1 MLNQNPNLYLLRHA
15 LSQLCDVVDR
25 LIEQDSRLSDIEQ
38 KNGIR
43 DSRISNLEHKYKEM
57 IQRLDKHDAQFKKNN
72 TQLQDCQNS
81 VNSLEDKIPHLAYLE
96 DRNAEL
102 ECWADPY
109 SPDGDAICNS

>member
-1 MLNQNPNLYLLRHA
+1 MLSQNPNLYLLRHA

-43 DSRISNLEHKYKEM
+43 DSRISNLEDQYKEM
-57 IQRLDKHDAQFKKNN
+57 IQRLDKQEIQFQKHD
-72 TQLQDCQNS
+72 TQLLDCQSS
-81 VNSLEDKIPHLAYLE
+81 VNYLEAKIPHLAYLE